1 MKTRLGLLIAAVLV
15 VAIAGLVWLR
25 TDADSRAAW
34 LNRVLGRKVD
44 SAAEEEPH
52 AHAHAEQVQLSPQAT
67 ANLKLAVKPLR
78 LESYW
83 RTLPLPGMVV
93 ERPGQSDR
101 GVVTAIAGIVRN
113 IKAVPG
119 DMVRPGDEL
128 FTIQLISEPLQTSQT
143 ELFKNTMEQQI
154 TLDQKKR
161 LEKSSIV
168 PEARLLD
175 FEHQLQRVA
184 ASIRASRQDL
194 AARGLTPEQIDS
206 AAEGKFIRE
215 IAVRA
220 PASGDSRRETQ
231 MPPLYEVEEL
241 KVQLG
246 EQAQAG
252 QLLCTLANHHALSIE
267 GRAFKQEVPQIEQA
281 VQNGWPV
288 RAEVSET
295 ASTWAALDPRR
306 ILYLGNRVD
315 PASQTVP
322 VYLPL
327 VNQFR
332 EHPGEG
338 RVFRVWRFRP
348 GQRVRLEV
356 PLEEFTRVFVLPIEA
371 VVREGPE
378 VYAFR
383 QNGEAFDRKPVHVM
397 HQDRR
402 NVVIANDGSLF
413 EGNVVAINAAS
424 QLNRALKA
432 KSAGGEEHG
441 HEHHHH
447 HEH

>member
-15 VAIAGLVWLR
+15 VASAGLVWLR
-25 TDADSRAAW
+25 TDADSRVAW
-34 LNRVLGRKVD
+34 LNKVLGRKVD

-52 AHAHAEQVQLSPQAT
+52 AHAHAEQIQLSPQAI

-78 LESYW
+78 LETYW

-113 IKAVPG
+113 IRAVPG

-215 IAVRA
+215 IVIRA
-220 PASGDSRRETQ
+220 PASVDSRRETQ

-267 GRAFKQEVPQIEQA
+267 GRAFKQEVPLIEQA

-288 RAEVSET
+288 RAEVAET

-338 RVFRVWRFRP
+338 RIFRVWRFRP

-356 PLEEFTRVFVLPIEA
+356 PVEEFTRVFVLPIEA

-383 QNGEAFDRKPVHVM
+383 QNGEAFDRKPVHVL

-441 HEHHHH
+441 HDHHHH
-447 HEH
+447 HDH